1 MVHKQGAGVD
11 DLGHLLP
18 SITQGG
24 GGGGGGGGHI
34 IIILRTPALWNT
46 SARHSCS
53 SESILNTSKCLCLRF

>member
-24 GGGGGGGGHI
+24 GGGGGGGAHHHH
-34 IIILRTPALWNT
+34 LEDTCLWNT